1 MVGRIRHNEC
11 TVKFACD
18 QCQAQYTIADE
29 RVAGRSMTIRCKR
42 CQHLITVT
50 APSLPA
56 PGSPDDEST
65 VAIGHHTLP
74 ATQPGNS
81 VPPPIPAAPAPA
93 RARVSTAP
101 AQLDVPWFVSLD
113 GSEVGPL
120 TLPQAR
126 DWVAARV
133 GHGDMHCW
141 SEGFDDWMPVEKVSH
156 FRALVAPRPAEADP
170 FAALPR
176 REVRASEPPP
186 AEDGD
191 LNIGEVSRIVNLAE
205 LAKNEAANKARRTS
219 KPLDV
224 AAAPSPRQTVMRAA
238 VSMPPVSS
246 EQVERAQ
253 EAMAEAKQ
261 HNRRASTAVLLVALV
276 VALGAAALILALAK
290 PSAQDEAATVDAFA
304 SGTDEL
310 GRRVALPVPAGGTAT
325 PTGNRRGGGGTA
337 AVSRGGNSS
346 AGGATQAGGATG
358 ATTGTVRP
366 DKVEVGPEAQ
376 QVSPLTADDVIAVS
390 SRMQSGTRRCYER
403 AQKEDPFFK
412 APKIIVRLV
421 VSKSGEVSS
430 VSLDKVAETT
440 FGRCLAATI
449 KKWSFRPS
457 TEGLAIDL
465 PMVFGQS

>member
-1 MVGRIRHNEC
+1 M
-11 TVKFACD
+11 KFACD
-18 QCQAQYTIADE
+18 QCHSQYSIADE

-56 PGSPDDEST
+56 PASPDDEST
-65 VAIGHHTLP
+65 LAIGHHTLP
-74 ATQPGNS
+74 ATLPGNS
-81 VPPPIPAAPAPA
+81 LPPPIPAAPV

-156 FRALVAPRPAEADP
+156 FRILVAPKPAEADP
-170 FAALPR
+170 FAALPG
-176 REVRASEPPP
+176 RESRASEPPP
-186 AEDGD
+186 SEDGD

-205 LAKNEAANKARRTS
+205 LARNEAANKARRTS
-219 KPLDV
+219 KPLEAAS
-224 AAAPSPRQTVMRAA
+224 AAAPRQTVMRAA
-238 VSMPPVSS
+238 VSMPPVSM

-261 HNRRASTAVLLVALV
+261 HNSRASTAVLLVALV
-276 VALGAAALILALAK
+276 VALGATALILALAK
-290 PSAQDEAATVDAFA
+290 PSPEQEAATVDAFA

-310 GRRVALPVPAGGTAT
+310 GRRVALPVPGTAT
-325 PTGNRRGGGGTA
+325 PATGGTRRGPVGGT
-337 AVSRGGNSS
+337 RGGTPTAGGTTT
-346 AGGATQAGGATG
+346 AGGAIETA
-358 ATTGTVRP
+358 GTVRP
-366 DKVEVGPEAQ
+366 DKVEVGPEAG

-412 APKIIVRLV
+412 APKIIVRLI

-440 FGRCLAATI
+440 FGRCLASTI